1 MSTPTAPTHPQ
12 RLALAAAIGLLASA
26 CGGSEAP
33 TGVLLISI
41 DSLRADHVSSY
52 GYVSAT
58 NPDQKTTPFI
68 DGLMAD
74 GARFTKAYS
83 TTSWTLPAHMALLT
97 GQPNEIH
104 GVVDAPW
111 QLHEEQPYIAQ
122 SFAEAGWTTF
132 GIWSGPNLHPYFGFD
147 RSFEFFVDCSNVQSD
162 VNAFSSANPTGLAST
177 HDQSHAA
184 VTGPKIVDTFL
195 DWFDGLDEGEK
206 FFAFV
211 HMWDVHYDYNAP
223 KAFDVF
229 SPELVGSWV
238 EKEPFRDLTGISQ
251 GLETGLPRRDVMRL
265 MAQYDA
271 EILYTDS
278 NVEKM
283 VKRLEED
290 ERLDSTLIVVLS
302 DHGEEFGEH
311 GYFGHKYN
319 LYEETVQ
326 IPLMMRL
333 PGTIP
338 AGAEVRGVTSIV
350 DVAPTILDIADVPGA
365 EKMWGRSSLPVFQ
378 DGAELRERAAPM
390 ELTVRNE
397 ELYRAARGADWK
409 VIRVAAAMRER
420 LVGHGRSDPR
430 KFHEIEQFV
439 DRYQPLVNGA
449 LYSLPRNKTEA
460 MPFAP
465 ILAADLPQATREL
478 EHLRSIAVDA
488 SHPKVRVAR
497 DLWDEVDLLSRQW
510 KDRRKQGKMSQSLM
524 DMLKAAGYTDMGAA
538 GDAAAGGS
546 ETDSSSET
554 APEDAD
560 PAGTAPATNEG
571 ADSNGAA
578 TNGAAQTSGAS
589 GGDALPS
596 EAPTESGRRP
606 R

>member
-1 MSTPTAPTHPQ
+1 MSTTIAPTHPQ
-12 RLALAAAIGLLASA
+12 RLALAAALGLLASA
-26 CGGSEAP
+26 CGGAEAP

-58 NPDQKTTPFI
+58 NPSQKTTPFI
-68 DGLMAD
+68 DGLMSD

-122 SFAEAGWTTF
+122 SFADAGWTTF

-147 RSFEFFVDCSNVQSD
+147 RGFEFFVDCSQVAAD
-162 VNAFSSANPTGLAST
+162 PNAFGSANPSQLSST
-177 HDQSHAA
+177 HDKSHETI
-184 VTGPKIVDTFL
+184 TGPKIVDTFL

-211 HMWDVHYDYNAP
+211 HMWDVHYDYHAP
-223 KAFDVF
+223 KEFDVF

-238 EKEPFRDLTGISQ
+238 EKEPFREMTSISQ
-251 GLETGLPRRDVMRL
+251 SLETGLPRRDVMRL
-265 MAQYDA
+265 LAQYDA

-278 NVEKM
+278 NIEKM
-283 VKRLEED
+283 VKRIEED
-290 ERLDSTLIVVLS
+290 DRLDSTLIVVLS

-365 EKMWGRSSLPVFQ
+365 ERMWGRSSLPVFQ
-378 DGAELRERAAPM
+378 DGTELRERAAPM
-390 ELTVRNE
+390 ELTVRNA

-420 LVGHGRSDPR
+420 IVGHGRSDPR

-439 DRYQPLVNGA
+439 DRFHPLVNGA
-449 LYSLPRNKTEA
+449 LYNLPRNKTEA

-465 ILAADLPQATREL
+465 ILAADLPKSTREL
-478 EHLRSIAVDA
+478 EMLRQIAVDT
-488 SHPKVRVAR
+488 SHPKVRIAR

-510 KDRRKQGKMSQSLM
+510 KDRRKQGVMSQSLK
-524 DMLKAAGYTDMGAA
+524 DMLKAMGYGEMAE
-538 GDAAAGGS
+538 DA
-546 ETDSSSET
+546 
-554 APEDAD
+554 EDAD
-560 PAGTAPATNEG
+560 GASDASATDESPATDENP
-571 ADSNGAA
+571 ASNG
-578 TNGAAQTSGAS
+578 TGAS
-589 GGDALPS
+589 DASSGGASTSSD
-596 EAPTESGRRP
+596 APTESGRGTR
-606 R
+606 